1 MCYTIR
7 LHRYFQ
13 IIKREIGFFEAIS
26 LLSIKKYPG
35 IVSMLFPKGVLSRS
49 IDTALPQEFSI
60 VAYQRD
66 AEWRF
71 FQIEISPRGMR
82 LIRFTFN
89 EGRLGV
95 KKKRPPFFVRR

>member
-1 MCYTIR
+1 MIR

-26 LLSIKKYPG
+26 LLYKN
-35 IVSMLFPKGVLSRS
+35 VSRHCIDAISKGDRDRS
-49 IDTALPQEFSI
+49 TPRCLRNFQLL
-60 VAYQRD
+60 AYQCD

-71 FQIEISPRGMR
+71 SQVKISPRGMR

-89 EGRLGV
+89 EGRLCV
-95 KKKRPPFFVRR
+95 KKDRRFLCYR